1 MKILLLGKNGQV
13 GWELQRT
20 LAPLGE
26 VLALDRHGKTL
37 ADMPWTVPG
46 AAGKEVHGD
55 LTKPEQIVDTILR
68 LQPDVV
74 VNAAAYTA
82 VDKAESEPTL
92 ARLVNAQAPAAMAR
106 ACDQVDALLVHYSTD
121 YIFDGSGAKPY
132 REDDKPSPTSVY
144 GQTKLE
150 GEQAVRAFA
159 HKHLI
164 LRTAWV
170 FGSHGGNFLKTDLR
184 LSQERSSLRVVND
197 QIGTPTSA
205 SYIAETTASVIA
217 QLVAENRYES
227 LFSKSLRE
235 LDYGTYHLA
244 CAGRTSW
251 FNYAVYVVQTAK
263 LLGMGGTLRAENIEP
278 IPSAAYPT
286 AAARPA
292 MSVLNAAKLQKTF
305 GIWSDMW
312 DLEVSKVLLQLRAQ
326 HEAEKAV
333 LQ

>member
-20 LAPLGE
+20 LAPFGD
-26 VLALDRHGKTL
+26 VLALDRYGTTMV
-37 ADMPWTVPG
+37 DVPWNVK
-46 AAGKEVHGD
+46 ASAGKRVHGD

-82 VDKAESEPTL
+82 VDKAEDEPEL
-92 ARLVNAQAPAAMAR
+92 ARLINSQAPAAMAS
-106 ACDQVDALLVHYSTD
+106 ACDQVDSLLLHYSTD
-121 YIFDGSGAKPY
+121 YVFDGCSAHPY

-150 GEQAVRAFA
+150 GEEAVRAFA
-159 HKHLI
+159 RKHLI
-164 LRTAWV
+164 LRTGWV
-170 FGSHGGNFLKTDLR
+170 FGSHGGNFLKTVLR
-184 LSQERSSLRVVND
+184 LSQERSSLKVVND

-205 SYIAETTASVIA
+205 NYIAETTAAVIA
-217 QLVAENRYES
+217 QLVVENRYES
-227 LFSKSLRE
+227 LASPSLRE
-235 LDYGTYHLA
+235 PDYGTYHLS

-251 FNYAVYVVQTAK
+251 FNYACYVVQTAR
-263 LLGMGGTLRAENIEP
+263 LLGMGGKLRPEAIEA

-292 MSVLNAAKLQKTF
+292 MSVLDTAKLQKTF
-305 GIWSDMW
+305 GIWSHMW
-312 DLEVSKVLLQLRAQ
+312 ELEVPKVLLQLRAQ
-326 HEAEKAV
+326 QEAEKAV

>member
-1 MKILLLGKNGQV
+1 MKILLLGKNRQV

-26 VLALDRHGKTL
+26 VLALDRHGMTL
-37 ADMPWTVPG
+37 ADMPWTVQG
-46 AAGKEVHGD
+46 AAGKGVHGD

-92 ARLVNAQAPAAMAR
+92 ARLVNSQAPAAMAS

-121 YIFDGSGAKPY
+121 YIFDGSGANPY

-170 FGSHGGNFLKTDLR
+170 FGSHGGNFLKNVLR
-184 LSQERSSLRVVND
+184 LSQERSALRMVND
-197 QIGTPTSA
+197 QIGTPTSV

-217 QLVAENRYES
+217 QLVAENRYKS
-227 LFSKSLRE
+227 LASKSMQE
-235 LDYGTYHLA
+235 PDYGTYHLA

-251 FNYAVYVVQTAK
+251 FKYAVYVVQTAK
-263 LLGMGGTLRAENIEP
+263 LLGMGGKLRAENIEP
-278 IPSAAYPT
+278 IPT

-292 MSVLNAAKLQKTF
+292 MSVLNTAKLHKTF
-305 GIWSDMW
+305 VIWSDMW
-312 DLEVSKVLLQLRAQ
+312 ELEVSKVLLQLRAQ
-326 HEAEKAV
+326 HEAEKAG